1 MKTLLLTA
9 VIATVIASAGRA
21 QDDNFRGLQ
30 QAMPADVYERAGLRK
45 LTSDE
50 RAALDEFLRGY
61 VAGKQQDAA
70 AVAAASAV
78 EQAVKERKV
87 QTPDVFESR
96 IAGTFKGYGLRT
108 LLPLENGQVWKPT
121 NAEIVSYSPMQSP
134 AVVIYR
140 DVFGHK
146 MFIEGASM
154 VRVKRVK
161 KRPS

>member
-1 MKTLLLTA
+1 M
-9 VIATVIASAGRA
+9 VIATGARA
-21 QDDNFRGLQ
+21 QNGKFRGLE
-30 QAMPADVYERAGLRK
+30 QAMPPDVYERAGLRK
-45 LTSDE
+45 LTSEE

-78 EQAVKERKV
+78 DQAVKERKV
-87 QTPDVFESR
+87 KTPDVIESR

-108 LLPLENGQVWKPT
+108 LLPLDNGQVWTPT
-121 NAEIVSYSPMQSP
+121 NDEIVSYSPMQSP

-140 DVFGHK
+140 DMFGYK

-154 VRVKRVK
+154 VRVKRV
-161 KRPS
+161 R